1 MNAALVEQV
10 ANAVLYEGYILYPY
24 RPTALK
30 NRKRANFGVVPPR
43 GQMRT
48 ECLFTGDDRAGIG
61 VKVRFLHLADKDDW
75 QEAVECVVSV
85 PGCNVAG
92 VVSQSVWEEFAF
104 PLDGASR
111 LMLSEKFKKI
121 VANDSQTYH
130 PKGRDAM
137 TIAGSPE

>member
-48 ECLFTGDDRAGIG
+48 ECLFTGDDCAGIG

-85 PGCNVAG
+85 PGCNVAS
-92 VVSQSVWEEFAF
+92 VVSQPVWEEFAF
-104 PLDGASR
+104 PLDITGMVEVSASR
-111 LMLSEKFKKI
+111 
-121 VANDSQTYH
+121 VAESVFRVSVAIFNT
-130 PKGRDAM
+130 
-137 TIAGSPE
+137 SPG